1 MRLPRTPYPLRE
13 TLATLRRMFAGAPP
27 GEARAQTLDLAPGVE
42 PDLWL
47 GFVGDVMPLMGRAAR
62 FAPEVGAF
70 FAGCARIAGN
80 LEGIVT
86 GERWVPFLQRHSA
99 DVFAAL
105 AAVAPAE
112 RWVLGVA
119 NNHAPDYGDA
129 GLDATVRAIA
139 EAGMTAVG
147 TVEHP
152 RVELAPGVQL
162 TAWTEWTNGFTARVP
177 TRDPGP
183 GPRSGPGTDPGPS
196 GDGQLQI
203 AFPHWGYEFERT
215 PRPGARAALPAGYDV
230 VVGHHSHVP
239 QAVEL
244 VDGRLVAWSLGNFC
258 TDVPLAAM
266 GEGALLKL
274 GIATGAGGP
283 PRVVVARTVP
293 LRIDRSEARA
303 CAVAVAA

>member
-1 MRLPRTPYPLRE
+1 
-13 TLATLRRMFAGAPP
+13 
-27 GEARAQTLDLAPGVE
+27 
-42 PDLWL
+42 
-47 GFVGDVMPLMGRAAR
+47 MGRAAR

-70 FAGCARIAGN
+70 FAGCARVVGN

-86 GERWVPFLQRHSA
+86 GERWLPFLQRHSV
-99 DVFAAL
+99 DVFDAL
-105 AAVAPAE
+105 AAVAPAD

-129 GLDATVRAIA
+129 GLDATVRAI
-139 EAGMTAVG
+139 EDAGMSAVG
-147 TVEHP
+147 TVERPRIELAP
-152 RVELAPGVQL
+152 RVEL

-183 GPRSGPGTDPGPS
+183 SGAS
-196 GDGQLQI
+196 WLQI

-239 QAVEL
+239 QAVEI

-258 TDVPLAAM
+258 TDVPLATM

-274 GIATGAGGP
+274 GLATRAAGA

-293 LRIDRSEARA
+293 LRIDRRDART